1 MHCAVHL
8 NLNNGT
14 QKVHFTLL
22 TFPHCN
28 VLPLIDV
35 KVSKSPVSDLLT
47 NDDEKNQFPLE
58 MNRC

>member
-47 NDDEKNQFPLE
+47 NDEKN
-58 MNRC
+58 